1 MKQYSPSRI
10 SRAFYHMI
18 RNRYYTDRGLTA
30 LRRDVLLKLGA
41 YLGRTGCHP
50 SMATLADECRAS
62 VRSVQR
68 AVQWAAEQGL
78 IAIKTTTRRMGNR
91 IVRGVHYYTLI
102 VDPERQGKERRLW
115 LARSVIR
122 QIRNSVSPQDRV
134 ADQASTNI
142 FSKGISSY
150 PHRVLSRNQ
159 MLDVFERSGMRP
171 VDGS

>member
-1 MKQYSPSRI
+1 MSQYSPSRI

-18 RNRYYTDRGLTA
+18 RNRYYTDQGLSA

-62 VRSVQR
+62 VKTVQR

-122 QIRNSVSPQDRV
+122 QIRNSVSPPDRV
-134 ADQASTNI
+134 ADQANVNI
-142 FSKGISSY
+142 SKPLNDEY
-150 PHRVLSRNQ
+150 LRRRFTKNQ
-159 MLDVFERSGMRP
+159 WLDLLRATGGTP
-171 VDGS
+171 

>member
-1 MKQYSPSRI
+1 MSQYSPSRI
-10 SRAFYHMI
+10 SRAFYHLI
-18 RNRYYTDRGLTA
+18 RNRYYTDRGLSA

-50 SMATLADECRAS
+50 SMETLADECRAS
-62 VRSVQR
+62 VKTVQR
-68 AVQWAAEQGL
+68 AVQWAAEQGF

-134 ADQASTNI
+134 ADQANLNI
-142 FSKGISSY
+142 YKPLNDEYLRRRFTK
-150 PHRVLSRNQ
+150 NQ
-159 MLDVFERSGMRP
+159 WLDLLRATGETS
-171 VDGS
+171 